1 MERIGFERGMS
12 FLAGKVDVKTMVTDA
27 HPQIMAVMKR
37 CEKYEGI
44 GHQIDVWH
52 GGKNLTKR
60 FVKAASEERCKPLMP
75 WVPAI
80 KNHFWYVS
88 KSCGGNAD
96 TLSVCLSGQHAYAD
110 GSPGKCNHGPL
121 TEDASER
128 KPCLEKDS
136 TSHRA
141 LERVLCN
148 TRFRNTLPYYAVFLH
163 TGKLESFH
171 SHMLMYCSKRHAFKY
186 IGYSTRDLLAAMDH
200 KTHLDLKGVRSY
212 RSDQTV
218 YSPLQHLR

>member
-96 TLSVCLSGQHAYAD
+96 TLS
-110 GSPGKCNHGPL
+110 
-121 TEDASER
+121 
-128 KPCLEKDS
+128 
-136 TSHRA
+136 
-141 LERVLCN
+141 
-148 TRFRNTLPYYAVFLH
+148 
-163 TGKLESFH
+163 LESFH